1 MTHNRNHPYMSE
13 YIYKSSCYAANAENH
28 RRNGEKGL
36 SSNSSSSIPR
46 NMISEVANALCITY
60 MATEYTLAS
69 ERAQSSSSSP
79 WWQSRAN
86 VICLI
91 VVVLINIVDRVSGAS
106 VLVNEVFQGVL
117 HAPKILFC
125 AAAYVFALFVDCRRV
140 LPSLTVK
147 SFSRHVGAA
156 FCRVAPAYPIL
167 AVLISFVF
175 MFIISAFE
183 HLHLPLEWL
192 NWPIYYGTL
201 YGPFSFM
208 YLIVK
213 RRVIQDYFSLPTMN
227 INDGPYVT
235 NEELLASA
243 NGAENPS
250 FAAAMK
256 RRQAS
261 STKR

>member
-1 MTHNRNHPYMSE
+1 
-13 YIYKSSCYAANAENH
+13 
-28 RRNGEKGL
+28 
-36 SSNSSSSIPR
+36 
-46 NMISEVANALCITY
+46 MISEVVNALCITY
-60 MATEYTLAS
+60 LATEYTLAS
-69 ERAQSSSSSP
+69 EGGRSSSSRHQS
-79 WWQSRAN
+79 WWQSRTNLVGIA
-86 VICLI
+86 

-106 VLVNEVFQGVL
+106 TLINEVFQGIL

-125 AAAYVFALFVDCRRV
+125 AVAYLVALYVDCRRV
-140 LPSLTVK
+140 LPSLTFK
-147 SFSRHVGAA
+147 TFGRHVGAA

-175 MFIISAFE
+175 MFVISLFE

-213 RRVIQDYFSLPTMN
+213 RRVVQDYYSLPTMN
-227 INDGPYVT
+227 TSSQPYVT

-243 NGAENPS
+243 DSGENPS
-250 FAAAMK
+250 LAAAMK
-256 RRQAS
+256 RRQVNS
-261 STKR
+261 VRR